1 MKLPDPKKDEA
12 ATEVK
17 CFNSACPYSFQ
28 DSLEVMKDSYCCF
41 NIGSNADLCR
51 YSWTLRINAV

>member
-28 DSLEVMKDSYCCF
+28 DSLEVTK
-41 NIGSNADLCR
+41 GSKGNL
-51 YSWTLRINAV
+51 LPILLH